1 MRQVGK
7 ADPRTPDAVTNSPTV
22 SLLGLGHEAG
32 PGRLVHLHALDNS
45 TAVAG
50 ASLAAPSLPITDRWQ
65 APATVRFWTH
75 SRAHRLS
82 ALLPVHRDELV
93 EPGRGLGSS
102 ITPAA
107 HEQDSTS
114 HLVSDRRPPSTAQ
127 HATGTASHG
136 SVDGF
141 VGAVSPSLW
150 CRSRR
155 PSRSRVRRCCR
166 QHPLPS
172 ELHGRRFDAC
182 SSSLEQRPCEI
193 RPGAAPLAHDT
204 SYGTRL
210 PHWPW
215 GQPGRY
221 CD

>member
-107 HEQDSTS
+107 HEQDSTP
-114 HLVSDRRPPSTAQ
+114 HLAIDRRPPSTARY
-127 HATGTASHG
+127 ARGTASHR

-141 VGAVSPSLW
+141 IGPIASSLWRRSRRFAVSPPERFRRCECRRSLRRW
-150 CRSRR
+150 WHRWFERPPVPHPLEHHLTVCRSIPPSR
-155 PSRSRVRRCCR
+155 PS
-166 QHPLPS
+166 
-172 ELHGRRFDAC
+172 HG
-182 SSSLEQRPCEI
+182 
-193 RPGAAPLAHDT
+193 
-204 SYGTRL
+204 
-210 PHWPW
+210 
-215 GQPGRY
+215 
-221 CD
+221 